1 MLRFLSARLVLL
13 VAGLVLASVLVF
25 LTLRVLPGD
34 VAQVLGGMQATD
46 AQLRAIRENLG
57 LDRPLIVQYL
67 DWVGGLVRFDLGN
80 SLVTGSP
87 VAAELAQ
94 KAQVTVPLA
103 LLSLLFSILISFPLG
118 FLAAVH
124 HRRPSGTILSFGA
137 QAVASIPAVWAGM
150 VLAIV
155 FGLVLGWLPVGGFPR
170 DGWADP
176 GKALVSLILPAITI
190 ALIEGAVL
198 LRFVRSAVLE
208 VIGTDYV
215 RAGAAHG
222 RTRTQALL
230 IHGLPNA
237 GLSLVTVFGLQVAT
251 VLVGAVVIEQLFNL
265 PGIGRML
272 VGDVGGRDLVKV
284 QSEIFVMTAFVLV
297 VGFAIDIVHRLIDPR
312 QRQRAA

>member
-13 VAGLVLASVLVF
+13 VAGLVLASLLVF

-34 VAQVLGGMQATD
+34 VAQVLGGMQASE
-46 AQLRAIRENLG
+46 AQLAAIRENLG
-57 LDRPLIVQYL
+57 LDRPLPVQYL
-67 DWVGGLVRFDLGN
+67 DWVGGLVRFDLGH

-87 VAAELAQ
+87 VAAELAE

-103 LLSLLFSILISFPLG
+103 LLSLGFSILISFPLG

-124 HRRPSGTILSFGA
+124 HRRPAGTVLSFGA
-137 QAVASIPAVWAGM
+137 QAIASIPAVWAGL

-176 GKALVSLILPAITI
+176 GKAFVALILPAITI

-208 VIGTDYV
+208 VVGTDYV